1 LIKAADMMIARRA
14 DTRARADFATWT
26 MMAKLNGASSLPPAA
41 QAFLD
46 QYKALQKEKNE
57 AEASEAVIQLVY
69 QSYYEEMGG
78 AGLAPEVR
86 SRSAETGQPSGN
98 VTAFKRPPAQRPKA
112 AGGQQAKSKL
122 PAALIFVGLAVVY
135 TAFRYFFS

>member
-26 MMAKLNGASSLPPAA
+26 MMAKLNGTSALPPAA

-46 QYKALQKEKNE
+46 QYKALSKEKSE
-57 AEASEAVIQLVY
+57 AEASEAAIQLIY

-78 AGLAPEVR
+78 AGQAPEVKP
-86 SRSAETGQPSGN
+86 RSAGTSQESGN
-98 VTAFKRPPAQRPKA
+98 ITAFKRPPAQRPRA
-112 AGGQQAKSKL
+112 AGGQQAKPKL
-122 PAALIFVGLAVVY
+122 PVALIFVCLVVVY
-135 TAFRYFFS
+135 TAIRYLFR